1 MDPPLVICLS
11 DNDDD
16 VASNDMNNDK
26 SSSGSSQKENVIND
40 DDDAPRDSSLI
51 KNIDAAFATEEEMI
65 STRRNDNN
73 GNNNNNDEGN
83 SSDVEVLDIDE
94 IRSRQASTTRL
105 LHAAAA
111 TTAPTADSTTIAN
124 HNSNDNDNG
133 NDSNSDEELEIVGT
147 TNEQR
152 LPHNRQDCLEYR
164 YTPTLPS
171 NNSSSSSAAATT
183 NNNAQFCQLCYCYV
197 CDKPAVECTKW
208 YMGQKGQCTSSSPR
222 KSAEE
227 EEDATNGRLKNDD
240 GCADATTDN
249 SNNDDTPDNKSNN
262 NKTDDDDDDDGGK
275 KKSSNNDNDDD
286 DSYNKPY
293 NNHCHATNRGI
304 NSLIYKNMRLAM
316 KENRDI
322 STCSS
327 TRDESLPTFGGMN
340 GGVGGGG
347 HQQYGGGLPPGL
359 QQYMA
364 NYHPYGMGGYTAS
377 ITQARQRYRTSATAR
392 GGARQVR
399 GPRNDEDSARVTNA
413 ANNNVA
419 AAAATAAPVV
429 RRTRSNKRPAPHDHQ
444 ARLRTQ
450 QMLEDLYG

>member
-1 MDPPLVICLS
+1 
-11 DNDDD
+11 
-16 VASNDMNNDK
+16 
-26 SSSGSSQKENVIND
+26 
-40 DDDAPRDSSLI
+40 
-51 KNIDAAFATEEEMI
+51 
-65 STRRNDNN
+65 
-73 GNNNNNDEGN
+73 
-83 SSDVEVLDIDE
+83 
-94 IRSRQASTTRL
+94 
-105 LHAAAA
+105 
-111 TTAPTADSTTIAN
+111 
-124 HNSNDNDNG
+124 
-133 NDSNSDEELEIVGT
+133 
-147 TNEQR
+147 
-152 LPHNRQDCLEYR
+152 
-164 YTPTLPS
+164 
-171 NNSSSSSAAATT
+171 
-183 NNNAQFCQLCYCYV
+183 
-197 CDKPAVECTKW
+197 
-208 YMGQKGQCTSSSPR
+208 MGQKGQCSSSSPR

-227 EEDATNGRLKNDD
+227 EVHDTNGRLKNDD
-240 GCADATTDN
+240 GCDSAAIEDN
-249 SNNDDTPDNKSNN
+249 NNDNNTDSKSINNNNDNKNT
-262 NKTDDDDDDDGGK
+262 NKTDDDGGGK
-275 KKSSNNDNDDD
+275 KKSSNNNNDYD

-293 NNHCHATNRGI
+293 NNHCHATNKGI

-322 STCSS
+322 TTCSS

-340 GGVGGGG
+340 GGGGGG

-364 NYHPYGMGGYTAS
+364 NYHPYGIGGFTTGGTAA
-377 ITQARQRYRTSATAR
+377 TYPAHHPQARQRYRTSATAR